1 MAGKSKDKA
10 KAGVVPVSK
19 NTKALHRYDVEERI
33 EAGMVLKGSE
43 VKTLRLKQ
51 VELDGAYASIDG
63 KELFLHKAHFAPYEQ
78 AGPYLG
84 HEPKRSRKLL
94 VHREE
99 IEKLRGRVSLQGYT
113 LIPLAIYFKDGHAK
127 VELGVCKVK
136 KRGDDREAIKRTLDL
151 AEARAAMDRG
161 RR

>member
-10 KAGVVPVSK
+10 KTGEVLVCK
-19 NTKALHRYDVEERI
+19 NTKATHRYDVEERF

-43 VKTLRLKQ
+43 VKSLRLKHA
-51 VELDGAYASIDG
+51 ELDGAYASIDG
-63 KELFLHKAHFAPYEQ
+63 GELYLHKAHIAPYEQ

-84 HEPKRSRKLL
+84 HEPKTSRKLL
-94 VHREE
+94 VHRAE
-99 IEKLRGRVSLQGYT
+99 IEKLRGRISLQGYT
-113 LIPLAIYFKDGHAK
+113 LIPLRLYFKDGNAK

-136 KRGDDREAIKRTLDL
+136 KKGDDRESMKREQEMK
-151 AEARAAMDRG
+151 EARAAMDRV

>member
-1 MAGKSKDKA
+1 MAGKTKDKA
-10 KAGVVPVSK
+10 KPGTVVVCK
-19 NTKALHRYDVEERI
+19 NAKAAHRYEIEEKI
-33 EAGMVLKGSE
+33 EAGIVLKGSE
-43 VKTLRLKQ
+43 VKSLRLKHA
-51 VELDGAYASIDG
+51 ELDGAYAG
-63 KELFLHKAHFAPYEQ
+63 FEGNELFLHKAHIAPYEQ

-113 LIPLAIYFKDGHAK
+113 LIPLQLYFKDGNAK

-136 KRGDDREAIKRTLDL
+136 KHGDDREAMKRAQELT
-151 AEARAAMDRG
+151 EARAAMDRY